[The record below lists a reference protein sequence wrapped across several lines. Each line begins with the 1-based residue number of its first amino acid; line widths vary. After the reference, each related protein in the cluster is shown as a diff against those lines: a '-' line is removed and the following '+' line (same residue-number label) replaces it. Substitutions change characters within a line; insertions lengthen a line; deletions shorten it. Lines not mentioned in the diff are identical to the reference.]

1 MEKKEV
7 NQSAPAM
14 DKLISLV
21 AALRGENGCP
31 WDRKQTAKS
40 MAVYLLEETHEL
52 IEAIHKGDAEAI
64 CEELGDVL
72 FHVFFVAH
80 LFQERGAFDIQDVVS
95 RNHSKMIR
103 RHPHVFG
110 DKSLQTAEEVKIQW
124 QEIKKSE
131 KASLPPGS
139 VLESVPPGLPGL
151 MRAYR
156 ISERAASHGFDW
168 QNLPGVLAKAEE
180 EWDELKCELEK
191 EGLPENNRKA
201 VSMELG
207 DLLFTLVNVARF
219 ARVHPETA
227 IAEAIL
233 KFKTR
238 FEYMEAT
245 IRDSH
250 RALTDVSQEEKDLI
264 WEKAKASISP

>member
-1 MEKKEV
+1 LEKQEV
-7 NQSAPAM
+7 NQFMPAI

-21 AALRGENGCP
+21 ATLRGEDGCP

-52 IEAIHKGDAEAI
+52 VEAIHKGDANAI

-72 FHVFFVAH
+72 FHVVFVAR
-80 LFQERGAFDIQDVVS
+80 LFQEQGIFDIADVVS
-95 RNHSKMIR
+95 QNYQKMVR

-110 DKSLQTAEEVKIQW
+110 DTSLQSADEVKKQW

-131 KASLPPGS
+131 KSASSLDS
-139 VLESVPPGLPGL
+139 VLDSVPVGLPGL

-156 ISERAASHGFDW
+156 ISERAAGYGFDW
-168 QNLPGVLAKAEE
+168 QNLSGVLAKVEE
-180 EWDELKCELEK
+180 EWDELKCELEREAFR
-191 EGLPENNRKA
+191 EGNRNA
-201 VSMELG
+201 VSLEFG

-219 ARVHPETA
+219 ARIHPETA
-227 IAEAIL
+227 MAEAIL

-238 FEYMEAT
+238 FELMAQM
-245 IRDSH
+245 IRGEH
-250 RALTDVSQEEKDLI
+250 RELTDVSQEEKDIL
-264 WEKAKASISP
+264 WEKVKALG

>member
-1 MEKKEV
+1 LEKQEV
-7 NQSAPAM
+7 TQHVPAM
-14 DKLISLV
+14 DELISLV

-52 IEAIHKGDAEAI
+52 VEAINKGVPDAI

-72 FHVFFVAH
+72 FHILFIAR
-80 LFQERGAFDIQDVVS
+80 LFQEQRAFDLEDVVTK
-95 RNHSKMIR
+95 NHDKLVR

-110 DKSLQTAEEVKIQW
+110 ETSLQTADEVKKQW

-131 KASLPPGS
+131 KSSSITDS
-139 VLESVPPGLPGL
+139 VLDTVPLSLPGL

-168 QNLPGVLAKAEE
+168 EDMSGVIEKAEE
-180 EWDELKCELEK
+180 EWDELKDELEK
-191 EGLPENNRKA
+191 EALHPDNRKA
-201 VSMELG
+201 VSLEFG

-219 ARVHPETA
+219 ARIHPETA
-227 IAEAIL
+227 IAEAII

-238 FEYMEAT
+238 FEFMEQT
-245 IRDSH
+245 IRKGH
-250 RALTDVSQEEKDLI
+250 RELTDVSQEEKDVL
-264 WEKAKASISP
+264 WERAKSFVK

>member
-1 MEKKEV
+1 LEKQEV

-14 DKLISLV
+14 DNLISLV

-52 IEAIHKGDAEAI
+52 VEAISNGNADAI

-72 FHVFFVAH
+72 FHIVFVAR
-80 LFQERGAFDIQDVVS
+80 LFQEQGVFNFQDIVS
-95 RNHSKMIR
+95 RNHCKMVR

-110 DKSLQTAEEVKIQW
+110 DTSLQSADEVKKQW

-131 KASLPPGS
+131 KSSSPPGS
-139 VLESVPPGLPGL
+139 VLDSVPVGLPGL

-168 QNLPGVLAKAEE
+168 QDLSGVLAKAEE
-180 EWDELKCELEK
+180 EWDELKCELE
-191 EGLPENNRKA
+191 EESSRESNRKA
-201 VSMELG
+201 ISLEFG

-219 ARVHPETA
+219 ARIHPETA
-227 IAEAIL
+227 ITEAIL

-238 FEYMEAT
+238 FEFMEQA
-245 IRDSH
+245 IRYGH
-250 RALTDVSQEEKDLI
+250 RELTDVSQEEKDIL
-264 WEKAKASISP
+264 WEKAKAAV

>member
-1 MEKKEV
+1 LEKQEV
-7 NQSAPAM
+7 NQPAPVM
-14 DKLISLV
+14 DNLISLV

-52 IEAIHKGDAEAI
+52 VEAINGGDADAI

-72 FHVFFVAH
+72 FHILFVAR
-80 LFQERGAFDIQDVVS
+80 LFQEQGAFNIQDVVS
-95 RNHSKMIR
+95 QNHSKMVR

-110 DKSLQTAEEVKIQW
+110 EKSLQTADEVKKQW

-131 KASLPPGS
+131 KSSSPPGS
-139 VLESVPPGLPGL
+139 VLDSVPVGLPGL

-156 ISERAASHGFDW
+156 ISERVASHGFDW
-168 QNLPGVLAKAEE
+168 QNLSGVLAKAEE

-191 EGLPENNRKA
+191 DISREDNRKA
-201 VSMELG
+201 VSLEFG

-219 ARVHPETA
+219 ARIHPETA
-227 IAEAIL
+227 LSEAIL

-238 FEYMEAT
+238 FEFMEQT
-245 IRDSH
+245 IQDGR
-250 RALTDVSQEEKDLI
+250 RELADVPQEEKDIL
-264 WEKAKASISP
+264 WEKAKASV